1 MASISLLLTS
11 KNVTDKT
18 SVFMYCRAVL
28 LKYPTGVSVKPKQ
41 WDSKTQLIKGVVPEK
56 EANNA
61 ALKRCKE
68 AGTVAIAE
76 ILASGQELTKEL
88 LRDRI
93 DLLLGKKELPN
104 NSLVGF
110 AIAHTNRA
118 KTQTNT
124 AKGIALAPK
133 TIAKYNTTISIL
145 KHFDSLRG
153 KPTQFTELSTDWIN
167 DFKDFLTTTKQYK
180 INTIEKYIKQ
190 TKVFIREAMHQSL
203 HDNRNFESKYWSA
216 PTEVVQ
222 SVYLTTQELAL
233 LHHAK
238 GLSESQKKARDLFL
252 LEAYTGLRYSDVS
265 KLSAIDLGADT
276 IEIRVA
282 KTNEKLVSFI
292 NPSAR
297 EIITRNGGKAPEA
310 ISNQKLN
317 KYIKDVCQKVG
328 IDTPMEVQETKAGL
342 RITKHLPK
350 WQLVSTHTGRRSFA
364 TNLYLQG
371 FPIKSIMAATG
382 HKTEKAFNAYIRL
395 TPNEHAKLLKLHH
408 DKLIASNE

>member
-1 MASISLLLTS
+1 MATITLILKEKST
-11 KNVTDKT
+11 TDT
-18 SVFMYCRAVL
+18 TPVYLFCRAVQ
-28 LKYPTGVSVKPKQ
+28 LKYPTGVLVKPKN
-41 WDSKTQLIKGVVPEK
+41 WDNNTQLIKGVVTAK
-56 EANNA
+56 ETNNGT
-61 ALKRCKE
+61 LKRLKE
-68 AGTVAIAE
+68 VGIQAIAE
-76 ILASGQELTKEL
+76 ILASGETLTKEL
-88 LRDRI
+88 LREKI
-93 DLLLGKKELPN
+93 DLLLGKKEMPN

-110 AIAHTNRA
+110 AIAHTDRA

-133 TIAKYNTTISIL
+133 TIAKYNTTISL
-145 KHFDSLRG
+145 LQHFDSLRG
-153 KPTQFTELSTDWIN
+153 KATQFTDLSTDWIN
-167 DFKDFLTTTKQYK
+167 DFKEFLTTTKQYK

-395 TPNEHAKLLKLHH
+395 TPNEHAQLLKLHH
-408 DKLIASNE
+408 DKLMASNE